1 MRRHIGTITPAPGG
15 LFQAP
20 IDLQVFSTAAAAGEE
35 APMTKNRILSA
46 ESVTAG
52 HADKLC
58 DLIADSV
65 LDAILAEDRFARVSC
80 EVMATTGMVVV
91 AGQITTKCYV
101 DITGVVRETIRR
113 VGYDDP
119 ALGFDYQSCGV
130 IVLLEEQSADVAAG
144 IDRKGA
150 GDTGVA
156 VGYATDEGSRLPVDV
171 GLMPVPQFLAN
182 RLTDRLSEVQRG
194 GKLAYLYP
202 DGKSHVSVAY
212 GSDGRP
218 RELTQVVLAAHHH
231 ETADL
236 AKLRRDLKRL
246 VVKPVLEPTGLLGKD
261 TEVVIN
267 PIGAFLEGGPRGDS
281 GVTGR
286 KSGADC
292 YGPACPHGG
301 SAFAGKD
308 PTQPDRTGCFGARWA
323 AKHLVAAGLA
333 RRCVVETAYLIGRP
347 DPLYVQVDSRGTGAL
362 PDAELGRIVAGHFD
376 LSLAGIIEALDL
388 RRPIYSPTAVGGSF
402 GRADGDFP
410 WEELPHLATLK
421 ALKPKKTARRR

>member
-1 MRRHIGTITPAPGG
+1 
-15 LFQAP
+15 
-20 IDLQVFSTAAAAGEE
+20 
-35 APMTKNRILSA
+35 MTKNRIYSA

-65 LDAILAEDRFARVSC
+65 LDAILAEDRFARASC

-91 AGQITTKCYV
+91 AGQITTKCYI
-101 DITGVVRETIRR
+101 DITHVVRETIRN

-119 ALGFDYQSCGV
+119 ALGFDYQSCAV
-130 IVLLEEQSADVAAG
+130 IVLLEEQSANVSAG

-150 GDTGVA
+150 GDTGVTI
-156 VGYATDEGSRLPVDV
+156 GYATDEGSRLPVDV

-182 RLTDRLSEVQRG
+182 RLTDRLTKVQRG
-194 GKLAYLYP
+194 GKLPYLYP
-202 DGKSHVSVAY
+202 DGKSHVSVVY
-212 GSDGRP
+212 GAGGRP
-218 RELTQVVLAAHHH
+218 QRLSHVVLAAHHH
-231 ETADL
+231 DSADISTI
-236 AKLRRDLKRL
+236 RRDLKRL
-246 VVKPVLEPTGLLGKD
+246 VVKPVLGPTGLLDKQ
-261 TEVVIN
+261 TEIVIN

-286 KSGADC
+286 KSGVDC
-292 YGPACPHGG
+292 YGTACPHGG

-333 RRCVVETAYLIGRP
+333 KNCVVETAYLIGRP
-347 DPLYVQVDSRGTGAL
+347 DPLYIQVDSRGTGLL
-362 PDAELGRIVAGHFD
+362 PDAELSRIVADNFD

-388 RRPIYSPTAVGGSF
+388 RRPLYSATAAGGSF
-402 GRADGDFP
+402 GRTGKDFP
-410 WEELPHLATLK
+410 WENLPLLEQIK
-421 ALKPKKTARRR
+421 PLKPKKATRRR